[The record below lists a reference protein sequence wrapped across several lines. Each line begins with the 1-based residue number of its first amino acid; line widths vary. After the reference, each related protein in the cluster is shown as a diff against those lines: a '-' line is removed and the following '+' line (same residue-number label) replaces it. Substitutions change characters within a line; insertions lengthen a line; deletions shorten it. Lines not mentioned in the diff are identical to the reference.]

1 VVGEPDRPDFEAL
14 LRALAEAKAALLAA
28 EAEATTELI
37 HAKTAYREDPS
48 EENRDRKAR
57 AVENI
62 RALRVMVRAD
72 RAKGPGAELG
82 GDVFLSP
89 EQNEG

>member
-1 VVGEPDRPDFEAL
+1 V
-14 LRALAEAKAALLAA
+14 AEAKAALLAA
-28 EAEATTELI
+28 EAEATEELI

-48 EENRDRKAR
+48 EENRDRKTR

-62 RALRVMVRAD
+62 QALRALVRQD
-72 RAKGPGAELG
+72 RAKESGAELG

>member
-1 VVGEPDRPDFEAL
+1 MADEFDRPDFEAL

-28 EAEATTELI
+28 EAEATAELI
-37 HAKTAYREDPS
+37 HAKAACREDPS

-62 RALRVMVRAD
+62 QALRALVRAD
-72 RAKGPGAELG
+72 RDKGPGVTVG
-82 GDVFLSP
+82 GDAFLSP

>member
-14 LRALAEAKAALLAA
+14 LTALAEAKANLLAA
-28 EAEATTELI
+28 EAEAVEELI

-57 AVENI
+57 AVDNI
-62 RALRVMVRAD
+62 QALRALVRAD
-72 RAKGPGAELG
+72 RAKEPGAALG